1 MRRESD
7 ERISYNGNNTFIDRS
22 CRLRRVRVA
31 EVLQTLVGTAQGEG
45 ESLPSYPIQDVSN
58 TRALVGGQRAKTMTS
73 ARILQNVQSRASSAG
88 ILQMSDLSVVVNT
101 NDGLIGT
108 DGSTVTC
115 AGVTCTFSLAEGVP
129 ASAFSLN
136 GRGAYPIFTTED
148 TNLEGFNT
156 ESSAVMI
163 DNRIT
168 ITQGRGAARQDM
180 GSIDYRAYGGWI
192 SSSIFG
198 VESLTVTPESS
209 EPVTWFG
216 GYSFGN
222 DSGSNP
228 ASGATTWNGVMI
240 GVTDDGGVVHGDAMI
255 DIDNPASPDVAF
267 ANVMN
272 FDTRRAVSDI
282 TWTGL
287 TVTDGIFS
295 AADGFIEGVF
305 YGTSHNEVGGIFGQD
320 DIVYE

>member
-108 DGSTVTC
+108 DGSTLTC

-209 EPVTWFG
+209 EPVT
-216 GYSFGN
+216 
-222 DSGSNP
+222 
-228 ASGATTWNGVMI
+228 
-240 GVTDDGGVVHGDAMI
+240 
-255 DIDNPASPDVAF
+255 
-267 ANVMN
+267 
-272 FDTRRAVSDI
+272 
-282 TWTGL
+282 
-287 TVTDGIFS
+287 
-295 AADGFIEGVF
+295 
-305 YGTSHNEVGGIFGQD
+305 
-320 DIVYE
+320 